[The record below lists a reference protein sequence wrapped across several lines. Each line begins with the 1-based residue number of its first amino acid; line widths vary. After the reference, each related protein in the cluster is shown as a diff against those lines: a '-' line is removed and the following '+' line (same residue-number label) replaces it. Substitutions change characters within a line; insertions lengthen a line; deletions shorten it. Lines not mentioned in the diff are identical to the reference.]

1 MQPIKILLSSLYFL
15 YMYNSQNIVL
25 FSKKES
31 LRTGL
36 EMRQA
41 VKLPNGE
48 DRNEWIAMNTIEQ
61 FNTLTMVYD
70 IIADFCTPKSCP
82 VMSAASP
89 KGEYV
94 HRCTLYT
101 FSAYSPI
108 RLLFV
113 HIPLSL

>member
-1 MQPIKILLSSLYFL
+1 MKLTLFYF
-15 YMYNSQNIVL
+15 YWQ
-25 FSKKES
+25 KES

-70 IIADFCTPKSCP
+70 IIADFCTVKSCP
-82 VMSAASP
+82 LMSAASP

-94 HRCTLYT
+94 
-101 FSAYSPI
+101 FSI
-108 RLLFV
+108 V
-113 HIPLSL
+113 PLHFPNSSDNEENDN

>member
-1 MQPIKILLSSLYFL
+1 MRVGVKITLFESKNFSRCISLNLTRL
-15 YMYNSQNIVL
+15 YSYLRI
-25 FSKKES
+25 ES

-70 IIADFCTPKSCP
+70 IIADFCTVKSCP
-82 VMSAASP
+82 LMSAASP

-94 HRCTLYT
+94 PMVFNLDPT
-101 FSAYSPI
+101 A
-108 RLLFV
+108 
-113 HIPLSL
+113 SL

>member
-1 MQPIKILLSSLYFL
+1 MQ
-15 YMYNSQNIVL
+15 
-25 FSKKES
+25 KES

-70 IIADFCTPKSCP
+70 IIADFCTVKSCP
-82 VMSAASP
+82 LMSAASP

-94 HRCTLYT
+94 NLFNFLFSHRVSSDVDYHHP
-101 FSAYSPI
+101 Y
-108 RLLFV
+108 
-113 HIPLSL
+113 